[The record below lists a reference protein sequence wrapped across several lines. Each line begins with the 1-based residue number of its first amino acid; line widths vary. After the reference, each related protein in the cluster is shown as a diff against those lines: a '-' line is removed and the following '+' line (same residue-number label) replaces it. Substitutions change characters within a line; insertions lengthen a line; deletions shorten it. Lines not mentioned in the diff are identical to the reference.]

1 MIGLLPTAPSA
12 GKARAARGE
21 SAGVELELRRTVAT
35 EAIVAFEHLAIGSRG
50 IASSVTSIDVIDLT
64 SYGT

>member
-1 MIGLLPTAPSA
+1 M
-12 GKARAARGE
+12 
-21 SAGVELELRRTVAT
+21 ELELRRTVAT